1 MGHFMRV
8 ADVDS
13 FTKKL
18 QFIFFFWIRASLGTY
33 WWVVTFSHFVKIG
46 STIKQNLSDYIMLYF
61 ELVMLFYRYI
71 KHCQNGKSATT
82 NAHKRSILKVQEA
95 HCRRKYYERMMD
107 GSRGSKIVMKQC
119 GKYDMGDV
127 RVTQQSKETFPS
139 QLGLDLNVFPRIDF
153 TFTQK
158 FPFSSHGMLFP
169 RVHIENIR
177 WQVPRILD

>member
-1 MGHFMRV
+1 MKILFLIVIVDRPLVNSRAFKNTLEILLTERENVCMGHFMRV

-82 NAHKRSILKVQEA
+82 NAHKRSILKSVA
-95 HCRRKYYERMMD
+95 LCACITKPNL
-107 GSRGSKIVMKQC
+107 
-119 GKYDMGDV
+119 
-127 RVTQQSKETFPS
+127 TQPKVSLYNPY
-139 QLGLDLNVFPRIDF
+139 
-153 TFTQK
+153 
-158 FPFSSHGMLFP
+158 
-169 RVHIENIR
+169 
-177 WQVPRILD
+177 